1 MFEIKKERTFSASHR
16 LRGADGRCERLHGH
30 NFRVRVCLAAAVL
43 DSKGTVMDFN
53 ELDEL
58 MQCAVAPLDHQHLND
73 LDVFKAR
80 NPSSENIAAVIA
92 ETVTIALKGRKI
104 RLKYCDVFETD
115 RSRAR
120 YIPDETPR

>member
-1 MFEIKKERTFSASHR
+1 MFEIEKERTFSASHQ
-16 LRGADGRCERLHGH
+16 LREFNGRCERLHGH
-30 NFRVRVCLAAAVL
+30 NFRVRVCLAAAEL
-43 DSKGTVMDFN
+43 DSNGTVMDFN

-73 LDVFKAR
+73 LDAFKIR
-80 NPSSENIAAVIA
+80 NPSAENIAAVIA
-92 ETVTIALKGRKI
+92 EAVEAALEGKTA

-120 YIPDETPR
+120 YIPDNTSR